1 MNENVD
7 ILPRSVSDALMQY
20 RDLREHMEGFTLK
33 SEPLNDDVRERMQT
47 LAGWLSP
54 ETMAQNLASALQGVW
69 SSMSSGQGEVADHA
83 DTVLVLSEWAASIAD
98 VAAAVEELNECLR
111 HDDLVRANVNKPGRD
126 VT

>member
-7 ILPRSVSDALMQY
+7 ILPRSVSDALMQC
-20 RDLREHMEGFTLK
+20 RDLREYMEGFSLK

-98 VAAAVEELNECLR
+98 VAAAVEELNECLS
-111 HDDLVRANVNKPGRD
+111 HDERVRANVNQPGGNA
-126 VT
+126 T